1 MPKLGLSHSQILG
14 RPCVRRIDAL
24 CVFKGFYR
32 LLGLTAKKVR
42 VAQVV
47 MQVAAF
53 GASTT
58 AAWNWRMASS

>member
-47 MQVAAF
+47 MQV
-53 GASTT
+53 GGI
-58 AAWNWRMASS
+58 RREHDGRL